1 MAVLTVN
8 PFDDELHRLAKSAA
22 ALKGISLREFLEDA
36 IANTLGVEPPKPI
49 DTGTKNLSKRVTG
62 PKKQSR

>member
-36 IANTLGVEPPKPI
+36 IAATLGVEPPKVPDMGI
-49 DTGTKNLSKRVTG
+49 KIPTKSKPGAKRQ
-62 PKKQSR
+62 K